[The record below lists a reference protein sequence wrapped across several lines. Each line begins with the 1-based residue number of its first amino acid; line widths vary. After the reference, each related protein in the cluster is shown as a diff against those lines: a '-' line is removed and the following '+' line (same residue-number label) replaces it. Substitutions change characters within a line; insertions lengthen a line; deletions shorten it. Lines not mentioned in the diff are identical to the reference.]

1 MKNDCYLS
9 RFSKLFIVPLCYV
22 IKPLFRSFFKVKAYG
37 LENIPEGSYLVAP
50 NHRSYLDP
58 PVLNAVFP
66 KHLTFIAKEE
76 LFHAP
81 ILGILLPHM
90 STIPIKRG
98 AGDVQT
104 LKLALELLH
113 AGCRLCV
120 FPEGTRAKPGEFLKP
135 KLGIGLLAVKSKK
148 PVLPVYIDGTD
159 KVLPRGKKIPSIGH
173 TIRVFIGKPRRYDFL
188 EDDPKSYK
196 AASNMIMEEIKKLSK
211 QSTGLPPL

>member
-1 MKNDCYLS
+1 MRNDCYLS
-9 RFSKLFIVPLCYV
+9 RFSKFFIAPFCPV
-22 IKPLFRSFFKVKAYG
+22 IKPIFRSLFKIKVYG
-37 LENIPEGSYLVAP
+37 LEHIPEGSYLVAP

-76 LFHAP
+76 LFRTP

-90 STIPIKRG
+90 SALPIKRG

-159 KVLPRGKKIPSIGH
+159 KVLPRGKKIPSIGYP
-173 TIRVFIGKPRRYDFL
+173 IRVFIGKPKRYDFL
-188 EDDPKSYK
+188 EDNPKGYK

-211 QSTGLPPL
+211 QGTELLQS